1 MENLAGTWS
10 WKSFRRSVK
19 NKSELPAR
27 EQIIPDQSTLR
38 YVINFQR
45 YINCKSLRLTKFFH
59 SATIISKRFDSYRS
73 VLLTLRMQS
82 IIWVISCLDRFPSV
96 IGWEISGHFLTSRSV
111 WKGPPSFFQ
120 FFSIFPEKQKRRIVG
135 YEFRKHMQCALYRIT
150 PLCFSHVLK
159 LCWVIVNSYLRKLPV
174 MLNIDFS
181 TQFYH

>member
-1 MENLAGTWS
+1 MENLTGTWS

-96 IGWEISGHFLTSRSV
+96 IGWETYAMRTSPHYTALLFTCAKVLLSYCQFLSKEVTSYAKYRLSHSV
-111 WKGPPSFFQ
+111 LSLVQVILFFD
-120 FFSIFPEKQKRRIVG
+120 IF
-135 YEFRKHMQCALYRIT
+135 
-150 PLCFSHVLK
+150 
-159 LCWVIVNSYLRKLPV
+159 LP
-174 MLNIDFS
+174 
-181 TQFYH
+181 